1 MARRTNAR
9 DCPNCRSH
17 KVNYRHRKPW
27 ERFLAAALSFQYFKC
42 SNCGENFT
50 RTNAQLTGTL
60 ISEDAKDT
68 ILLPL
73 IGRPRN
79 LVLLVFAVFLPTWLV
94 WRFLQL
100 QEAIAEPPSAIAV
113 IGGGPPREIAA
124 AQLAQKYPDL
134 PVIVLGGSSLACLK
148 QVFVEER
155 KVPWQRVIA
164 DYRSTSTLT
173 NLTTLLPYL
182 KLDRPSKVIVV
193 TDTGGW
199 SRAQTLGS
207 VILGSRSVAMVP
219 ALLDGAGSSR
229 GESMSKIVAETV
241 LAVGWTLFG
250 DASLPSGFLRSGYAA
265 EINATAPA
273 GSCTNGYNFYYP
285 VLDGSGIGQ

>member
-27 ERFLAAALSFQYFKC
+27 ERFLAATFSFQYFKC

-60 ISEDAKDT
+60 ITEDAKDT

-79 LVLLVFAVFLPTWLV
+79 LVLLVLAIFLPTWLA
-94 WRFLQL
+94 WRYVQL
-100 QEAIAEPPSAIAV
+100 QMAMAEPPSAIAV

-134 PVIVLGGSSLACLK
+134 PVIVLGGSSLGCLK
-148 QVFVEER
+148 QIFTQER

-199 SRAQTLGS
+199 SRAKTLGS
-207 VILGSRSVAMVP
+207 VILGGHGVAMVP
-219 ALLDGAGSSR
+219 ALVDGEGSTR
-229 GESMSKIVAETV
+229 GESTPKIVAEV
-241 LAVGWTLFG
+241 FLAIGWTLFG
-250 DASLPSGFLRSGYAA
+250 DASLPSSFFNSNYTA
-265 EINATAPA
+265 EVVADTPSRN
-273 GSCTNGYNFYYP
+273 CTKGYNSYYP
-285 VLDGSGIGQ
+285 VLDGSEIDR

>member
-1 MARRTNAR
+1 MAAT
-9 DCPNCRSH
+9 
-17 KVNYRHRKPW
+17 
-27 ERFLAAALSFQYFKC
+27 LSFQYFKC

-60 ISEDAKDT
+60 ITEDAKDT

-79 LVLLVFAVFLPTWLV
+79 LVLLALAIFLPTWLA

-100 QEAIAEPPSAIAV
+100 QLAMAEPPSAIAV

-134 PVIVLGGSSLACLK
+134 PVIVLGGSSLGCLN
-148 QVFVEER
+148 QIFFQER
-155 KVPWQRVIA
+155 KVAWQRVIA
-164 DYRSTSTLT
+164 DYRSASTLT

-199 SRAQTLGS
+199 SRAKTLGS
-207 VILGSRSVAMVP
+207 VILGGHGVAMVP
-219 ALLDGAGSSR
+219 ALVDGEGSSR
-229 GESMSKIVAETV
+229 GESTPKIVAEV
-241 LAVGWTLFG
+241 FLAIGWTLFG
-250 DASLPSGFLRSGYAA
+250 DASLPSGFFNSNYMAEVVANTPSG
-265 EINATAPA
+265 N
-273 GSCTNGYNFYYP
+273 CTKGYNNFYP
-285 VLDGSGIGQ
+285 VLDGSEIDR

>member
-1 MARRTNAR
+1 MPRRTNAR

-27 ERFLAAALSFQYFKC
+27 ERFLASTFSFQYFKC

-60 ISEDAKDT
+60 ITEDAKDT
-68 ILLPL
+68 VLLPL
-73 IGRPRN
+73 IGKPRN
-79 LVLLVFAVFLPTWLV
+79 LVLLVIGIFLPAWFT

-100 QEAIAEPPSAIAV
+100 QAAMAEPPSAIAV
-113 IGGGPPREIAA
+113 IGGGVPREIAA

-134 PVIVLGGSSLACLK
+134 PVIVLGGSSTACLK
-148 QVFVEER
+148 QIFTQER
-155 KVPWQRVIA
+155 KVSWQRVIA

-182 KLDRPSKVIVV
+182 KLDRPSKVITV

-199 SRAQTLGS
+199 TRAKTLGS
-207 VILGSRSVAMVP
+207 VILGSHGVAMVP
-219 ALLDGAGSSR
+219 ALLDGEGSTR
-229 GESMSKIVAETV
+229 GESTPKIVAEV
-241 LAVGWTLFG
+241 FLAVGWTLFG
-250 DASLPSGFLRSGYAA
+250 DASLPSGFLNSNYTA
-265 EINATAPA
+265 EAEASSPV
-273 GSCTNGYNFYYP
+273 GSCTTGYKGYYP
-285 VLDGSGIGQ
+285 VLDGSEIDR